1 MSQSAS
7 NVERPAHRVA
17 GVAINNYITRR
28 ARESLIPRTDAPIP
42 ETQREPTEEESTS
55 RRRRRARSE
64 RRRAGGEFP
73 ARAIENPTKVRR
85 RVVQTLAHDRRDEL
99 AARAR
104 DAGPSILR
112 LELLPSIPRLV
123 LKQNRHRKQHSRQE
137 RRREDVVGG

>member
-7 NVERPAHRVA
+7 NVERSAHRVA

-55 RRRRRARSE
+55 RRR
-64 RRRAGGEFP
+64 AGGEFP
-73 ARAIENPTKVRR
+73 ARTIENPTKVRR

>member
-7 NVERPAHRVA
+7 NVERSAHRVA

-42 ETQREPTEEESTS
+42 ETRREPTEEESTS

-64 RRRAGGEFP
+64 RRACGEFP